1 MSLEKLKNKKI
12 VFFGDSI
19 TDSNRR
25 LNPKYPM
32 GFGFVS
38 MVDTDYSINHSY
50 ANITLINQGVS
61 GDKTEELL
69 ARINQ
74 DVIELN
80 PDVVILLIGI
90 NDIWHRY
97 DQGLEI
103 NVKEIVDRIN
113 EIIIKIKNCGSEVI
127 VMTPFLFPT
136 NEHFEGLLPHLQE
149 LYNEIK
155 KMVEQ
160 NLYASIDLYQVLSEY
175 AKVRGNHTVTLDSV
189 HPTTFGHGIIAQEI
203 INYLWINN

>member
-74 DVIELN
+74 DVIDLN

-113 EIIIKIKNCGSEVI
+113 EVGYGFSYSSSYPSGIRAMAHSNSFCSEAIADCLEFIKRNS
-127 VMTPFLFPT
+127 
-136 NEHFEGLLPHLQE
+136 
-149 LYNEIK
+149 
-155 KMVEQ
+155 
-160 NLYASIDLYQVLSEY
+160 VLSYE
-175 AKVRGNHTVTLDSV
+175 
-189 HPTTFGHGIIAQEI
+189 
-203 INYLWINN
+203 

>member
-12 VFFGDSI
+12 IFFGDSI

-90 NDIWHRY
+90 KFTWQIIPFNSLTKPLASSKLSLLSFAKAYSKDI
-97 DQGLEI
+97 
-103 NVKEIVDRIN
+103 
-113 EIIIKIKNCGSEVI
+113 
-127 VMTPFLFPT
+127 
-136 NEHFEGLLPHLQE
+136 LLLVSF
-149 LYNEIK
+149 
-155 KMVEQ
+155 M
-160 NLYASIDLYQVLSEY
+160 
-175 AKVRGNHTVTLDSV
+175 
-189 HPTTFGHGIIAQEI
+189 
-203 INYLWINN
+203 